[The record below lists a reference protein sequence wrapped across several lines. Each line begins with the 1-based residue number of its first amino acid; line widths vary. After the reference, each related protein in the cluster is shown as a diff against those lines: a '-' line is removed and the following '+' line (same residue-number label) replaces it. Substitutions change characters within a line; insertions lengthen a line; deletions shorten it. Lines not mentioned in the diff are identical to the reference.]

1 MSVPAGVLELLR
13 EMIDTPSTTGDEA
26 GIAAILERELE
37 RDGYRVTRQ
46 EVLPGRDNLLAVRD
60 GETPRLF
67 FSTHIDTV
75 PPFLPYRR
83 EGDTIYGRGAC
94 DTKGGIVAM
103 LEAGRRLR
111 AKGASAFGFL
121 FVVGE
126 EVDHSGAKAAAK
138 LPISTRDIVLCE
150 PTVCRVIAAQKGV
163 VKVRLDA
170 EGRAAHSGF
179 PHRGVS
185 AVDRLLVTLETL
197 RHLEW
202 PRHDV
207 LGETFFNVGLIAGGV
222 AANVL
227 APAASAELMFRTVG
241 PTSEILAAID
251 ASLVDGV
258 RRTVLTENGPE
269 LFDLPDGYETGV
281 ANFNTDASFLKSLGR
296 ILLVGPG
303 DIEVA
308 HSSNEHIT
316 VEQIALGIDLY
327 ERLGAELLDGGAV
340 DVE

>member
-1 MSVPAGVLELLR
+1 MSVPADVLELLR

-37 RDGYRVTRQ
+37 REGYRVTRQ

-60 GETPRLF
+60 GEAPRLF

-83 EGDTIYGRGAC
+83 EGDTIFGRGAC

-111 AKGASAFGFL
+111 AKGASGFGFL

-185 AVDRLLVTLETL
+185 AVDRLLATLETL
-197 RHLEW
+197 RHLDW

-207 LGETFFNVGLIAGGV
+207 LGETFFNVGLISGGV

-241 PTSEILAAID
+241 PTTEILAAID

-327 ERLGAELLDGGAV
+327 ERLGAELLDSGAI
-340 DVE
+340 DLE

>member
-1 MSVPAGVLELLR
+1 MSVPDNVLDLLR
-13 EMIDTPSTTGDEA
+13 ELIDTESTTGNESGVA
-26 GIAAILERELE
+26 GILERELH
-37 RDGYRVTRQ
+37 RDGYTVERQ
-46 EVLPGRDNLLAVRD
+46 EVLPGRDNLFAVHS
-60 GETPRLF
+60 GETPRLY

-83 EGDTIYGRGAC
+83 EDHTIYGRGAC

-111 AKGASAFGFL
+111 AQGVGDFGFL

-126 EVDHSGAKAAAK
+126 EVDHAGAKAAAK
-138 LPISTRDIVLCE
+138 RPMATHDIVLCE

-185 AVDRLLVTLETL
+185 AVDRLLATLEVL
-197 RHLEW
+197 RHRDW

-207 LGETFFNVGLIAGGV
+207 LGETFFNVGLISGGV

-227 APAASAELMFRTVG
+227 APSASAELMFRTVG
-241 PTSEILAAID
+241 PTAEILDAID
-251 ASLVDGV
+251 ASLTDGV

-269 LFDLPDGYETGV
+269 LFDAPDGYETGV

-316 VEQIALGIDLY
+316 LEQIALGIALY
-327 ERLGAELLDGGAV
+327 ERLGAELLDRSRAE
-340 DVE
+340 DE

>member
-1 MSVPAGVLELLR
+1 MSVPGDVLELLR

-83 EGDTIYGRGAC
+83 EGDTIFGRGAC

-111 AKGASAFGFL
+111 AKGASGFGFL

-185 AVDRLLVTLETL
+185 AVDRLLATLETL
-197 RHLEW
+197 RHLDW

-207 LGETFFNVGLIAGGV
+207 LGETFFNVGLISGGV

-241 PTSEILAAID
+241 PTKEILAAID

-327 ERLGAELLDGGAV
+327 ERLGAELLDSGAI
-340 DVE
+340 DLE